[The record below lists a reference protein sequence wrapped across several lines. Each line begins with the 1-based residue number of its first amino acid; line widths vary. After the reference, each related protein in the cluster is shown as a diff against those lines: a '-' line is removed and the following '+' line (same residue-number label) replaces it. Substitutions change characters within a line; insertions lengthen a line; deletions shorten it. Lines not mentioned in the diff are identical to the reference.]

1 MGLST
6 SKFQFEGHK
15 SIYWV
20 LNFLSEGT
28 FMYKRYCCLHLFI
41 KESNPDFFS
50 LSENG
55 VNGTVTSN
63 GADSPRNRKE
73 KSS

>member
-1 MGLST
+1 
-6 SKFQFEGHK
+6 
-15 SIYWV
+15 
-20 LNFLSEGT
+20 
-28 FMYKRYCCLHLFI
+28 MYKDDINLDFFI
-41 KESNPDFFS
+41 KNSNTDSFLF
-50 LSENG
+50 SENG

>member
-1 MGLST
+1 
-6 SKFQFEGHK
+6 
-15 SIYWV
+15 
-20 LNFLSEGT
+20 
-28 FMYKRYCCLHLFI
+28 MYKRYCHLHLFI
-41 KESNPDFFS
+41 KESNPDFFF
-50 LSENG
+50 LFSENG